1 MSLRPS
7 CLGKFEE
14 LERNLRVLMVRASA
28 GNIHHGRDRDH
39 SLSQHAALSAPIFYF
54 AGPPKMVAGV
64 SNVVEAGVDPTR
76 VQSEEFDG
84 Y

>member
-1 MSLRPS
+1 VVS
-7 CLGKFEE
+7 
-14 LERNLRVLMVRASA
+14 ASA
-28 GNIHHGRDRDH
+28 GNIHHGRDRDYR
-39 SLSQHAALSAPIFYF
+39 LSQHAALSAPIFYF

-64 SNVVEAGVDPTR
+64 SNAVEAGVDPTR